1 MSRLAQASAYLRSNG
16 LKIGGEILVNF
27 ALPFL
32 IYDLC
37 EPRFGEVHALLAS
50 SIPPTLWSLVEF
62 ARHRKVD
69 AVSMLVLLGI
79 ALSLLAYVGT
89 GSARMLQLREKL
101 VTVVIGFLFLGS
113 AAIGRPLIY
122 ELAKASL
129 KRRQDHAELS
139 RFETLRNDA
148 FFRGSMMIITLVW
161 GFGLI
166 ADAAVSIAL
175 VFTLSIRSYLLV
187 GPFIGYATM
196 GLLALWTFWFVRKR
210 RREGDARRAAAAGEI
225 AQHGIS

>member
-1 MSRLAQASAYLRSNG
+1 MSRLTQAFDTLRSNG

-50 SIPPTLWSLVEF
+50 SIPPIVWSLIEF

-69 AVSMLVLLGI
+69 ALSMLVLLGI
-79 ALSLLAYVGT
+79 ALSLLAFVGT

-101 VTVVIGFLFLGS
+101 VTVVIGVLFLGS

-129 KRRQDHAELS
+129 TRQQDHAELS

-166 ADAAVSIAL
+166 ADAALSIVL
-175 VFTLSIRSYLLV
+175 VFTVSIRAYLVV
-187 GPFIGYATM
+187 GPIVGYATS
-196 GLLALWTFWFVRKR
+196 GCLALWTFWFVRKR
-210 RREGDARRAAAAGEI
+210 RREGDARRAAAAAEFP
-225 AQHGIS
+225 QQGIS